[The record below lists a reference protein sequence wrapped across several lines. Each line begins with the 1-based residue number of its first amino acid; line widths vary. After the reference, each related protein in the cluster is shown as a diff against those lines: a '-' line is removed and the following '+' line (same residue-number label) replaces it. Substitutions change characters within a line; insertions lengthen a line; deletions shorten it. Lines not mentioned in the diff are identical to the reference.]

1 MATKIVRLTRHVMT
15 AEQADELERI
25 YPGAV
30 IEQLDVT
37 LPTDPVLAVSR
48 FDEIVATAAADVVEA
63 VLPLPIT
70 QAVLNH
76 SRFAK
81 EGGELIKSVMLS
93 DRQGGFALSH
103 YEKVLEVKIVSERL

>member
-15 AEQADELERI
+15 AEQADELGRI

-48 FDEIVATAAADVVEA
+48 FDEIVANADVVEA

-76 SRFAK
+76 SRFVR

-103 YEKVLEVKIVSERL
+103 YEKVLELEVKIVSERL

>member
-30 IEQLDVT
+30 IKQIDVT
-37 LPTDPVLAVSR
+37 LPTEPRAAVSR
-48 FDEIVATAAADVVEA
+48 FDEIAANADVVEA

-76 SRFAK
+76 SRFVK
-81 EGGELIKSVMLS
+81 EGGVLIKSVMLS
-93 DRQGGFALSH
+93 DRQGGFTLSH
-103 YEKVLEVKIVSERL
+103 YERVLEVKVVSERL

>member
-1 MATKIVRLTRHVMT
+1 MVTKIVRLTRHVMT

-48 FDEIVATAAADVVEA
+48 FDEIVANADVVEA

-93 DRQGGFALSH
+93 DRQGGFTLSH